1 MADFRDMMIEKS
13 FAGGHGMEYNRTSFK
28 IRQSNPLRPTLLYE
42 VVLDKNDRWER
53 FRDDVFPR
61 LARFLRAKRLDPE
74 TGRGLVVTLFLG
86 DRFHLI
92 ECPAFMDV
100 YREMENLSPESFHFR
115 VLQWLT

>member
-1 MADFRDMMIEKS
+1 MADFRDILIAKS
-13 FAGGHGMEYNRTSFK
+13 FSGGHGMEYNRRSDE
-28 IRQSNPLRPTLLYE
+28 IRRSRPGRPTLLYE
-42 VVLDKNDRWER
+42 VVLKEGDRWER
-53 FRDDVFPR
+53 FRDDIYPR

-74 TGRGLVVTLFLG
+74 TGRGLVVTLFAG

-115 VLQWLT
+115 VMQWLT